1 MKKRIGTLLVGAPA
15 LALPG
20 TATSGQL
27 EDGLAAYQSK
37 DYEMALR
44 LFRPLAVQ
52 GDAKAQALL
61 GSMYQIGDGVPQDYA
76 EAANWYRKAADQGYD
91 GAQAMLGDMYKEGR
105 GVQQDDV
112 LAYMWLSL
120 AAAQDNDDARKDRDL
135 LAKLMT
141 PAQIAEAQRR
151 ANDWKPISR
160 SPQQP
165 R

>member
-1 MKKRIGTLLVGAPA
+1 MKKRIGTLLVGALA

-27 EDGLAAYQSK
+27 KDGLAAYQSK

-76 EAANWYRKAADQGYD
+76 ERLMEEIAPSAGVAVYSERP
-91 GAQAMLGDMYKEGR
+91 QAFSCER
-105 GVQQDDV
+105 I
-112 LAYMWLSL
+112 LAWRAL
-120 AAAQDNDDARKDRDL
+120 K
-135 LAKLMT
+135 
-141 PAQIAEAQRR
+141 RR
-151 ANDWKPISR
+151 AYPVWIFHCHPDGRQVPMSA
-160 SPQQP
+160 SVPQ
-165 R
+165 RGRMRDVT